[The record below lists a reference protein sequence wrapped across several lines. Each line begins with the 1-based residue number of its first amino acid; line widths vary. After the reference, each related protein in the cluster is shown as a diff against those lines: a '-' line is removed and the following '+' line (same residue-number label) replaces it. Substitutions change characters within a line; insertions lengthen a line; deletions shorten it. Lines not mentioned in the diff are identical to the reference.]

1 MQSQKGDSNFLETK
15 AWSAHM
21 AKEEQKAN
29 QEVPEVTRPR
39 AKMVTLTRN
48 LQGNR
53 KVKKIKLRKHIFNR

>member
-15 AWSAHM
+15 AWSAHT

-29 QEVPEVTRPR
+29 QEVPEVTYPR

-48 LQGNR
+48 PQGNR